1 VQNLQ
6 YYKWPL
12 NRVRQELESVM
23 SRAFQRVWDEAH
35 LHRISLRTAA
45 YMIAIGRVHRAAKL
59 AGVG

>member
-1 VQNLQ
+1 M
-6 YYKWPL
+6 
-12 NRVRQELESVM
+12 RQELEHIL
-23 SRAFQRVWDEAH
+23 SRAFERVWEEAK